1 MMNNILRELR
11 EARSMTQEDLAAMV
25 GVSRQTIISL
35 ERGKYN
41 PSILLAHN
49 LARIFQLHIE
59 DIFIFEES
67 EDAK

>member
-1 MMNNILRELR
+1 MNNILRELR